1 LTHLIGVHPDR
12 ATRPTYR
19 QGSLWAGDTA
29 NLQFQRHA
37 GSAVLT
43 LPIGDFCIR
52 RLVPSKREGDGAMST
67 FESSAKVFAG
77 GILTGLVY
85 VTLTVGV
92 VAQHKASPPDFSSN
106 NAGWLHF
113 NTEFS
118 VVPGGTS
125 PLHNDPAHPHVS
137 NQDRNRTGKQ
147 PNYYLADLGNAAI
160 LKSWVVERMKQD
172 NSEVLAGKF
181 AFTPSSY
188 CMPAG
193 VPAFHLYGF
202 QPLYFVQT
210 PNEVV
215 MLYEHDHQVRHV
227 YLDVPHSANP
237 KPSWYGESVGHYEG
251 DTLVVDTIGLNDKTF
266 VDSFRTPH
274 TEKLHVVER
283 FKLVDGGKVLQVNI
297 VFEDPDAF
305 NAPWSVMQRY
315 DRVQRPMEEEA
326 CAENN
331 QQFFAIPVANKPE
344 F

>member
-1 LTHLIGVHPDR
+1 
-12 ATRPTYR
+12 
-19 QGSLWAGDTA
+19 
-29 NLQFQRHA
+29 
-37 GSAVLT
+37 
-43 LPIGDFCIR
+43 
-52 RLVPSKREGDGAMST
+52 MST
-67 FESSAKVFAG
+67 FESSTKVFAG

-92 VAQHKASPPDFSSN
+92 VAQQKASPPDFSSN

-147 PNYYLADLGNAAI
+147 PNYYLADLGDAAI
-160 LKSWVVERMKQD
+160 LKPWVVERMKQD

-181 AFTPSSY
+181 AFTPSSH

-297 VFEDPDAF
+297 AFEDPDAF
-305 NAPWSVMQRY
+305 NAVWSVMQRY